1 MNKGILIKI
10 FTVLIVFCGLLTSCV
25 TKQKVL
31 REPIKEQGAD
41 YLFNKLKENELKF
54 KFLVLKGDINS
65 EIDKESNSFS
75 FNMRIK
81 KDTLIWVSISPA
93 LGIEALRVMIT
104 PDSIWV
110 MNRINKEYFKTTY
123 EYVNQI
129 MSSTFDFDML
139 QAFLVGNDFE
149 YYDNTAFKASL
160 EFSNYELS
168 TIGRRKLRRYI
179 ETSNN
184 MKLYKLLKQKIT
196 LSPDNFKIL
205 KQTIEEKDTD
215 RKLEVKYSDFESYN
229 NQFYAKTLKC
239 EVNSNKKMNLDIS
252 YEKIEVVDTLEF
264 PFTIPSKYNKVKE
277 KQP

>member
-10 FTVLIVFCGLLTSCV
+10 FTVLIVFSGLLTSCV

-123 EYVNQI
+123 TYVNQI

-160 EFSNYELS
+160 DFSNYELS

-179 ETSNN
+179 ETTNN
-184 MKLYKLLKQKIT
+184 LKLLKQKIT

-239 EVNSNKKMNLDIS
+239 EVNSNKKMNLDIT
-252 YEKIEVVDTLEF
+252 YEKVEAVDTLEF
-264 PFTIPSKYNKVKE
+264 PFTIPSKYTKVKE

>member
-10 FTVLIVFCGLLTSCV
+10 FTVLIVFSGLLTSCV

-81 KDTLIWVSISPA
+81 KDTLIWASISPA
-93 LGIEALRVMIT
+93 FGIEALRVLIT

-160 EFSNYELS
+160 DFSNYELS

-179 ETSNN
+179 ETTNN
-184 MKLYKLLKQKIT
+184 LKLLKQKIT

-205 KQTIEEKDTD
+205 KQTLEEKDTD

-264 PFTIPSKYNKVKE
+264 PFTIPSKYTKVKE